1 MVFAENIV
9 LTNILIAFVLNSG
22 FIPQPSMALLTS
34 FVLQVSSS
42 LLDSFFY
49 EEKKKKDNAHFLF
62 YPRIRYFVLKGFFCK
77 DGSYKWTREL
87 FFPFIE
93 CYFYYLHQI
102 FFHKVILYS
111 KKTVVEVKA
120 KNSDRMF
127 H

>member
-62 YPRIRYFVLKGFFCK
+62 YPRIRYFVLKVFFVKMVAINGLANYSSHLLNVTFIICIK
-77 DGSYKWTREL
+77 SFFIKL
-87 FFPFIE
+87 F
-93 CYFYYLHQI
+93 C
-102 FFHKVILYS
+102 
-111 KKTVVEVKA
+111 TA
-120 KNSDRMF
+120 KRQLLR
-127 H
+127 